1 MQIVGWSYQNLNSD
15 MSAEQRAYD
24 DFRIFVFLVW
34 KFLKL
39 PDPTPLQYELANYL
53 QDTSQRRKLIMAF
66 RGMGKSY
73 LTSAYVLWRLY
84 RDSNEN
90 ILVVSASKDRSD
102 AFSRFTKMLVGEMP
116 LLQHM
121 APRQGHGFDS
131 IERFTVGNASVS
143 QSPSVKSLGLYGQL
157 TGSRASIII
166 ADDVE
171 TPNNSESQTQRDK
184 LVERTKE
191 FSAILKPDDSSDNTH
206 HQIIYLGTPQ
216 TEDSIYNKLP
226 MRGYG
231 VRIWPARIPVTGKL
245 SGYLGNLSPSISAM
259 IEQTV
264 PAGTPT
270 DTRFDDGELL
280 EREAEYGRSG
290 FALQFQLDTTLSDAE
305 RYPLKTSDLIVMD
318 VDTKLGPEKAVWN
331 SSKDNQ
337 VPNLP
342 NLGLQGDRFYLR
354 MPVQDEKWLPYSGA
368 LMAIDPSGRGR
379 DETGYC
385 VSKML
390 NGQIF
395 IRRCGGFKGG
405 YDAKTLSRL
414 ALIAKEE
421 EVNLIIIEPNFGDGL
436 YSEVF
441 KPVLRKIYNVSVE
454 DAPTATGQKE
464 LRIIDTLEPLLN
476 QHRVIVDRTLLV
488 DDALITDEGDPTY
501 THRKLVHQLTR
512 ITKDKGSLRH
522 DDRLDALAMACR
534 YWVDQIAVDADEAMQ
549 DYRDEL
555 EEQELE
561 RFVEHCLDK
570 PKNNNQTWIA
580 PMGIE
585 S

>member
-1 MQIVGWSYQNLNSD
+1 LSSKETALST
-15 MSAEQRAYD
+15 EQRAFN
-24 DFRIFVFLVW
+24 DFRVFVFLVW

-39 PDPTPLQYELANYL
+39 PDPTPMQYELSNYL
-53 QDTSQRRKLIMAF
+53 QDTTQRRKLVMAF

-84 RDSNEN
+84 RDPNEN

-102 AFSRFTKMLVGEMP
+102 AFSRFTKMLVSEMP
-116 LLQHM
+116 MLQHM
-121 APRQGHGFDS
+121 TPRQGHGFDS
-131 IERFTVGNASVS
+131 IERFTVGNAMVS

-191 FSAILKPDDSSDNTH
+191 FSAILKPDDLLESTS

-226 MRGYG
+226 ERGYD
-231 VRIWPARIPVTGKL
+231 VRIWPARIPVPSKL
-245 SGYLGNLSPSISAM
+245 SGYRGNLAPSISDM
-259 IEQTV
+259 IEQGRL
-264 PAGTPT
+264 PSGTPT
-270 DTRFDDGELL
+270 DTRFDEGELQ

-305 RYPLKTSDLIVMD
+305 RYPLKTSDLVVMD
-318 VDTKLGPEKAVWN
+318 VDTKLAPEKVIWN
-331 SSKDNQ
+331 SSKENII
-337 VPNLP
+337 PELP
-342 NLGLQGDRFYLR
+342 NLGLQGDRFYSR
-354 MPVQDEKWLPYSGA
+354 IPVKDERWLPYTGA
-368 LMAIDPSGRGR
+368 VMSIDPSGRGR

-385 VSKML
+385 VAKML

-405 YDAKTLSRL
+405 YDQKTLSSL
-414 ALIAKEE
+414 ANIAKEE
-421 EVNLIIIEPNFGDGL
+421 AVNLIIVEPNFGDGL
-436 YSEVF
+436 YLEVF
-441 KPVLRKIYNVSVE
+441 KPVLRKVYDVTIE
-454 DAPTATGQKE
+454 DAPTAVGQKE
-464 LRIIDTLEPLLN
+464 LRIIDAMEPLMN
-476 QHRVIVDRTLLV
+476 QHRVVVDRSLLMS
-488 DDALITDEGDPTY
+488 DALKSDESDQHY

-522 DDRLDALAMACR
+522 DDRLDALSMACR
-534 YWVDQIAVDADEAMQ
+534 YWVDQIAIDVDEAMVDHQNELQ
-549 DYRDEL
+549 DR
-555 EEQELE
+555 ELE
-561 RFVEHCLDK
+561 RFLDNCLGRPSK
-570 PKNNNQTWIA
+570 THNTWIA
-580 PMGIE
+580 PMGVKH
-585 S
+585 

>member
-1 MQIVGWSYQNLNSD
+1 
-15 MSAEQRAYD
+15 MSSNGTVEKRASE
-24 DFRIFVFLVW
+24 DFRVFVYLIW

-39 PDPTPLQYELANYL
+39 PDPTPLQYELAHYL

-84 RDSNEN
+84 RNCDEN

-121 APRQGHGFDS
+121 TPRQGHGFDS
-131 IERFTVGNASVS
+131 IERFTVGNAMVS

-191 FSAILKPDDSSDNTH
+191 FSAILKPDDVGDGSHN
-206 HQIIYLGTPQ
+206 QIIYLGTHQ
-216 TEDSIYNKLP
+216 TEDSIYIKLP
-226 MRGYG
+226 QRGYN
-231 VRIWPARIPVTGKL
+231 VRIWPARIPKPGKL
-245 SGYLGNLSPSISAM
+245 SGYKGNLSPSIAAR
-259 IEQTV
+259 IEQASD
-264 PAGTPT
+264 PAGSPT
-270 DTRFDDGELL
+270 DTRFDESELF
-280 EREAEYGRSG
+280 ERESEYGKSG

-305 RYPLKTSDLIVMD
+305 KYPLKTSDLIVMD
-318 VDTKLGPEKAVWN
+318 VDAKLAPEKAVWN
-331 SSKDNQ
+331 SSKDNIIAD
-337 VPNLP
+337 LP
-342 NLGLQGDRFYLR
+342 NLGLQGDRYYAR
-354 MPVQDEKWLPYSGA
+354 MPVKDEKWLEYSGSV
-368 LMAIDPSGRGR
+368 MTIDPSGRGK

-405 YDAKTLSRL
+405 YDAKTLSSL
-414 ALIAKEE
+414 AIIAKEE
-421 EVNLIIIEPNFGDGL
+421 AVNLILVEPNFGDGL

-441 KPVLRKIYNVSVE
+441 KPVLGRIYSVSVE
-454 DAPTATGQKE
+454 DAPLATGQKE
-464 LRIIDTLEPLLN
+464 LRIIDTLEPLMN
-476 QHRVIVDRTLLV
+476 QHRLIIDRTLLL
-488 DDALITDEGDPTY
+488 DDALRSEDSDPNY
-501 THRKLVHQLTR
+501 THRKLAHQMTR
-512 ITKDKGSLRH
+512 LTKDRGSLRH
-522 DDRLDALAMACR
+522 DDRIDALAMSCR
-534 YWVDQIAVDADEAMQ
+534 YWVDQVGVDTDEAIKE
-549 DYRDEL
+549 YRTEL
-555 EEQELE
+555 EEKELE
-561 RFVEHCLDK
+561 RFLEHCLDK
-570 PKNNNQTWIA
+570 PHTTANTWLA
-580 PMGIE
+580 PMGVME
-585 S
+585 GK

>member
-1 MQIVGWSYQNLNSD
+1 
-15 MSAEQRAYD
+15 MSNNEPVLSPEQRAYK
-24 DFRIFVFLVW
+24 DFRVFVYLIW

-53 QDTSQRRKLIMAF
+53 QDTTQRRKLIMAF

-84 RDSNEN
+84 RDSDEN

-121 APRQGHGFDS
+121 TPRQGHGFDS
-131 IERFTVGNASVS
+131 IERFTVGNAMVS

-191 FSAILKPDDSSDNTH
+191 FSAILKPDDSDGGTH

-226 MRGYG
+226 ERGYN
-231 VRIWPARIPVTGKL
+231 VRIWPARIPKPRKVP
-245 SGYLGNLSPSISAM
+245 GYKGNLSPSISAL
-259 IEQTV
+259 IEQGTV

-270 DTRFDDGELL
+270 DTRFDEGELF

-305 RYPLKTSDLIVMD
+305 KYPLKTSDLIVMD
-318 VDTKLGPEKAVWN
+318 VDSKLAPEKAIWN
-331 SSKDNQ
+331 SSKDNIIAD
-337 VPNLP
+337 LP
-342 NLGLQGDRFYLR
+342 NLGLQGDRFYSR
-354 MPVQDEKWLPYSGA
+354 IPVKDEKWLEYSGSV
-368 LMAIDPSGRGR
+368 MTIDPSGRGK

-405 YDAKTLSRL
+405 YDQKTLSSL
-414 ALIAKEE
+414 AVIAKEE
-421 EVNLIIIEPNFGDGL
+421 EVNLILVEPNFGDGL

-441 KPVLRKIYNVSVE
+441 KPVLRRIYDVSVE
-454 DAPTATGQKE
+454 DAPLASGQKE
-464 LRIIDTLEPLLN
+464 LRIIDTLEPLMN
-476 QHRVIVDRTLLV
+476 QHRLIMDKSLLMN
-488 DDALITDEGDPTY
+488 DAIKSDESDPNY
-501 THRKLVHQLTR
+501 THRKLAHQLTR
-512 ITKDKGSLRH
+512 ITKDRGSLRH
-522 DDRLDALAMACR
+522 DDRLDALAMSCR
-534 YWVDQIAVDADEAMQ
+534 YWVDQVAVDTDEAMR
-549 DYRDEL
+549 DYRNDL
-555 EEQELE
+555 AEQELE
-561 RFVEHCLDK
+561 RFMEFCVDK
-570 PKNNNQTWIA
+570 PSPTHNTWLA
-580 PMGIE
+580 PMGILE